1 MTKILVNYVYNKN
14 NDTYSLVNSDFVFVD
29 LPIAVMDIN
38 ADYKSILVVPIN
50 GQNTVVDK
58 DEYLSKNKLFKLV
71 ADKDGNIRED
81 QNGVPTYLPKDTDLT
96 KLMYINGQLVLVEDK
111 KEGE

>member
-14 NDTYSLVNSDFVFVD
+14 NDIYSLVNSDFVFVD

-38 ADYKSILVVPIN
+38 ASYRSILVVPIN

>member
-1 MTKILVNYVYNKN
+1 MTKILVNYAYNKK

-38 ADYKSILVVPIN
+38 ANYKSILVVPIN

-58 DEYLSKNKLFKLV
+58 DEYLSKNKLFKLAV
-71 ADKDGNIRED
+71 DETGKVIEN
-81 QNGVPTYLPKDTDLT
+81 QNGVPTYLPKDTDLE